1 MSSTPLITVREAA
14 ARLRV
19 APAEIVRLARE
30 GKIRSRLEAFQR
42 LVYLEDIIRLEA
54 NRSHIVKRTPRAPRS
69 PRTPA
74 TCRKAP
80 RNTTP
85 RLPRSQRHR
94 PHPDWLTLAEAATLL
109 KMSPATTCR
118 YIYQGLLQAQKV
130 RGCWY
135 IPKQSV
141 SDFTIIYTKWHTTQD
156 AARLLRVT
164 RNTVF
169 AWIKSGDLE
178 AYRIRQGYRI
188 NPESVHRIVEQRARC
203 ITTSEAAHRMCVR
216 ESTVRYFIAIGKLK
230 ARMFRERFYIDRDS
244 FEKFIAEYG
253 DVRAERDRAL
263 REGWLPL
270 GVAARMLGNRTDSVR
285 RTVKR
290 KRLSARRI
298 GHYWY
303 LAPEAVELLRKQRQR
318 TQSP

>member
-1 MSSTPLITVREAA
+1 MLITVREAA
-14 ARLRV
+14 RRLHV

-54 NRSHIVKRTPRAPRS
+54 NRSNIVKRTPRAPRS

-74 TCRKAP
+74 TCSKAH

-109 KMSPATTCR
+109 KMSRATTCR

-188 NPESVHRIVEQRARC
+188 NPESVHSIVEQRARC

-244 FEKFIAEYG
+244 FAKFIVEYG

-270 GVAARMLGNRTDSVR
+270 GVVARMLGNRTDSVR

>member
-1 MSSTPLITVREAA
+1 MLITVREAA
-14 ARLRV
+14 RRLHV

-30 GKIRSRLEAFQR
+30 GRIRSRLEAFQR

-54 NRSHIVKRTPRAPRS
+54 NRSNIVKRTPRAPRS

-135 IPKQSV
+135 IPQQSV
-141 SDFTIIYTKWHTTQD
+141 SDFTIIYTKWYTTQD

-230 ARMFRERFYIDRDS
+230 ARMFRDRFYIDRDS
-244 FEKFIAEYG
+244 FAKFIVEYG

-270 GVAARMLGNRTDSVR
+270 GVVARMLGNRTDSVR

>member
-1 MSSTPLITVREAA
+1 
-14 ARLRV
+14 
-19 APAEIVRLARE
+19 
-30 GKIRSRLEAFQR
+30 
-42 LVYLEDIIRLEA
+42 
-54 NRSHIVKRTPRAPRS
+54 
-69 PRTPA
+69 
-74 TCRKAP
+74 
-80 RNTTP
+80 
-85 RLPRSQRHR
+85 
-94 PHPDWLTLAEAATLL
+94 
-109 KMSPATTCR
+109 MSPATTCR
-118 YIYQGLLQAQKV
+118 YIYQGFLQAQKV

-141 SDFTIIYTKWHTTQD
+141 SDFTIIYLQWYTTQD

-216 ESTVRYFIAIGKLK
+216 EATVRYFIAIGKLK

-253 DVRAERDRAL
+253 DVRAERERAL
-263 REGWLPL
+263 REGELPL
-270 GVAARMLGNRTDSVR
+270 STVARMLGYRADSLR
-285 RTVKR
+285 RKVKCGQ
-290 KRLSARRI
+290 LPARRI
-298 GHYWY
+298 GYFWY
-303 LAPEAVELLRKQRQR
+303 LAPEAVERLHSASSKGKRQSRDTRKFA
-318 TQSP
+318 SS